1 MILGLI
7 GSHRT
12 GKTTLAESFAKKTG
26 ATVVK
31 MSIGSLQKELGFDSS
46 NQSYDFDTRMEIQ
59 EHLLRRFEEIYM
71 AVKGVDAVADRTPL
85 DLIGYTMLAVKD
97 DLSEAQSDR
106 LEKYVQ
112 DCINLTNEFF
122 SALVLLQPGIPLSTA
137 ATSAKSC
144 RAMMEKLNFIYLGTI
159 TDERNIVPHFYIPR
173 ALTDI
178 ECRVKACEL
187 AIKKAFE
194 RMKKKPLRS
203 AVHTI
208 GGVEFATATRQ

>member
-12 GKTTLAESFAKKTG
+12 GKTTLAEAYSKKTG
-26 ATVVK
+26 ATLVK
-31 MSIGSLQKELGFDSS
+31 MNIGELQKELGYKSS

-71 AVKGVDAVADRTPL
+71 TVKGIEAIADRTPL
-85 DLIGYTMLAVKD
+85 DLIGYTMLAVND

-106 LEKYVQ
+106 LAKYVM

-122 SALVLLQPGIPLSTA
+122 TALVLLQPGIPLTTA
-137 ATSAKSC
+137 ETSAKSC
-144 RAMMEKLNFIYLGTI
+144 QGLMEKLNLIYLGTI

-173 ALTDI
+173 ALLDI

-187 AIKKAFE
+187 ALKKALT
-194 RMKKKPLRS
+194 RPKKKVKSTCTL
-203 AVHTI
+203 
-208 GGVEFATATRQ
+208 GGVAFSTAVRQ

>member
-12 GKTTLAESFAKKTG
+12 GKTTLAEAFAHKSG
-26 ATVVK
+26 ATIIK
-31 MSIGSLQKELGFDSS
+31 MNIGSLQKELGYESS
-46 NQSYDFDTRMEIQ
+46 NQSYDFDTRMDIQ
-59 EHLLRRFEEIYM
+59 EHLLRRFDEIYT
-71 AVKGVDAVADRTPL
+71 AVKGLEAVADRTPL

-106 LEKYVQ
+106 LEKYVV

-122 SALVLLQPGIPLSTA
+122 SALVLLQPGIPLTTA
-137 ATSAKSC
+137 DTSAKSC
-144 RAMMEKLNFIYLGTI
+144 KALMEKLNFIYLGTI

-173 ALTDI
+173 SMTDI
-178 ECRVKACEL
+178 DCRVKACEL

-194 RMKKKPLRS
+194 RMKKKPKTAIRTL
-203 AVHTI
+203 

>member
-12 GKTTLAESFAKKTG
+12 GKTTLAEAYAHKTG

-31 MSIGSLQKELGFDSS
+31 MNIGSLQKELGLASS
-46 NQSYDFDTRMEIQ
+46 NQSYDFDTRMDIQ
-59 EHLLRRFEEIYM
+59 EHLLRRFEEIYT
-71 AVKGVDAVADRTPL
+71 AVKGLEAVADRTPL

-106 LEKYVQ
+106 LEKYVV

-122 SALVLLQPGIPLSTA
+122 SALVLLQPGIPLTTA
-137 ATSAKSC
+137 ETSAKSC
-144 RAMMEKLNFIYLGTI
+144 RALMEKLNFIYLGAI
-159 TDERNIVPHFYIPR
+159 TDERNIIPHFYIPR
-173 ALTDI
+173 SMIDI
-178 ECRVKACEL
+178 DCRVKACEL
-187 AIKKAFE
+187 ALKKAFE
-194 RMKKKPLRS
+194 RMKKKPKA
-203 AVHTI
+203 AVRTL

>member
-12 GKTTLAESFAKKTG
+12 GKTTLAEAYAHKTG
-26 ATVVK
+26 ATIIK
-31 MSIGSLQKELGFDSS
+31 MNIGSLQKELGYESS
-46 NQSYDFDTRMEIQ
+46 NQSYDFDTRMDIQ
-59 EHLLRRFEEIYM
+59 EHLLRRFDEIYT
-71 AVKGVDAVADRTPL
+71 AVKGLEAVADRTPL

-106 LEKYVQ
+106 LEKYVV

-122 SALVLLQPGIPLSTA
+122 SALVLLQPGIPLTTA
-137 ATSAKSC
+137 DTSAKPC
-144 RAMMEKLNFIYLGTI
+144 KALMEKLNFIYLGTI

-173 ALTDI
+173 SMTDI
-178 ECRVKACEL
+178 DCRVKACEL

-194 RMKKKPLRS
+194 RMKKKKPKA
-203 AVHTI
+203 AVRTL